1 MRTVDAAITAGE
13 ISPAPAFR
21 HKAVIYNPL
30 LAFGA
35 PSSNADGS
43 LSLTAPQ
50 TYRLRSSGNVAYA
63 AYRHTNGTH
72 YLKAVD
78 LTSAANAALS
88 ATNAVTIA
96 NSGTMAA
103 MRSGFSIESGTHY
116 IYTAIP
122 SGSAIQVRRASLS
135 GTSNPLTA
143 SFSNYGPTFGSALT
157 NTSSLVRRVEAVCP
171 CDNGQ
176 VVVAVGE
183 HDFTNDLSTI
193 TFWLLPDNS
202 TAVQLNAILHIP
214 LTQAY
219 ATWYGAAEYCAFVS
233 AAYESASDR
242 IIVVANAS
250 STGRAVFFTI
260 QNGVESTVRNVIPID
275 ASVSTVSFTPCGLSS
290 INGWL
295 YLSGH
300 MTRRRTSGA
309 SLTSYECY
317 LIGDASG
324 DFSLGEK
331 SHVVT
336 TSTCNGTL
344 LLPASGT
351 TVYYI
356 GNGYHA
362 TASATPLQ
370 NSSVAGTEYTDRLI
384 GWTLDQG
391 VNGADGFSATLDNA
405 DGTLTSDALLAGGKV
420 LQLQSGQESTYANI
434 GEYGLDRPRVAIST
448 QGRGPLAIAGR
459 SLGDKTLLNWKSPL
473 TLQLMARSHVKSDL
487 SEGLAGLIQK
497 TNEMISDRLLY
508 TSNGMIYLGL
518 NEPWIALADEYDHGD
533 GMTHVVAKADISD
546 NYHLS
551 TLGVLIGASDDG
563 EGNLFVVPKDG
574 VWGDDVLTGPQMR
587 VLDLND
593 IDPLDPEKA
602 DTGFNMTARVN
613 GLVKAPNSA
622 NRRSAASNVTY
633 ATSTSWAMAAGT
645 QYGVLVRT
653 AGRRAQVF
661 TRTWNLDPAA
671 CAANAG
677 YTLRAEA
684 LFNYAARKNYS
695 DTPRAGLALSTDV
708 PGSTEW
714 FDQGQYG
721 DVSAQLTY
729 ASTLDTSYF
738 TRLAGNGTF
747 DGSVA
752 TADDSVSFGSTPAS
766 IQTGMIVRLYKA
778 GYIDALYLVANRT
791 STRID
796 LYDYR
801 STTPASLRPQTD
813 VDKAVAVYIIGTD
826 ANNFMGYA
834 SSGARKD
841 AVTGGTVW
849 TETRARK
856 RMTPAWYRGAFI
868 TDDTT
873 AIAIRLVETDGN
885 NHLLRTGSTYS
896 GGTYEGWDYPTYPTV
911 AGARSW
917 RLLAHGGRFFDG
929 AASQFGLPSTGYFV
943 VDDEVIRYAE
953 LPAVNGY
960 LKRGY
965 YPGDTLQY
973 QAGVYCP
980 AAYLPLAGSSGPTST
995 LTNFK
1000 TYGGIIPGD
1009 HFDTLATD
1017 LNTAAAGLLVE
1028 IVTRDGPVE
1037 GDSNLYIASVSA
1049 TDPPTATL
1057 TGAYP
1062 NLIVGAFTDIDNPS
1076 TSQADKDKA
1085 ISGDLA
1091 IVSGRG
1097 QFNSTKTTHDAGAP
1111 VVYYPCDSSGQQ
1123 ASITVES
1130 YRFFSGLYRSLGDAI
1145 QRVCRLAGMRSAAFR
1160 YAFSTPTAA
1169 ITQAITTS
1177 AATLPA
1183 REDLADFVLRMK
1195 AFVPV
1200 SGRLNIF
1207 FRDYYRLT
1215 LQHNGSGSVL
1225 VGLATTKT
1233 TVQGGVDADG
1243 SGDRWLGYL
1252 TIPVNGWIS
1261 TSATKNVEITLAVIG
1276 SDIVVELGGQPLVTF
1291 DLTLFEGITWNY
1303 NVQTAGPIQVQY
1315 TASQSG
1321 NSATFELL
1329 ELFDEAGDIVIE
1341 ESARGEGRSAR
1352 GVIDDIIG
1360 SRLIRSRATQA
1371 GGVEFSQFWSR
1382 DDAGELRKNLL
1393 THAWSKIDKTRTAH
1407 QKVMGLDDVG
1417 ESLDMTVIAADGYD
1431 YGSIVAEIEGAPGA
1445 CQVESR
1451 LQMRENG
1458 EFAEEHELG
1467 GYGRLAAQPEDQC
1480 NLVYGPGGDIAT
1492 QASTDMVFTSVR
1504 LDAQPASLRATYR
1517 LRLYKDVPS

>member
-13 ISPAPAFR
+13 ISPTPAFR
-21 HKAVIYNPL
+21 HKVVVYNPL
-30 LAFGA
+30 LAFAA

-43 LSLTAPQ
+43 LDLVTPQ

-135 GTSNPLTA
+135 GTSNPLSV
-143 SFSNYGPTFGSALT
+143 SFSNYGPTFGGALVDGAT
-157 NTSSLVRRVEAVCP
+157 FVRRVEAVRP

-183 HDFTNDLSTI
+183 HDFANDLSTI

-214 LTQAY
+214 IAELY
-219 ATWYGAAEYCAFVS
+219 ASWNGSVQHCAFVS
-233 AAYESASDR
+233 TAYESASDR

-250 STGRAVFFTI
+250 TTGRPVFFTI

-275 ASVSTVSFTPCGLSS
+275 ASVSTVSFLPCDLTSV
-290 INGWL
+290 NGWL
-295 YLSGH
+295 YLTGH

-309 SLTSYECY
+309 ALTSYECY

-344 LLPASGT
+344 LVPAGGT

-370 NSSVAGTEYTDRLI
+370 NSSVAGTEYTSRLI
-384 GWTLDQG
+384 SWTLDQG
-391 VNGADGFSATLDNA
+391 TNSADGFSATLDNA

-420 LQLQSGQESTYANI
+420 LQLQSGQESTYAAI
-434 GEYGLDRPRVAIST
+434 GEYGLDRPRVSVST
-448 QGRGPLAIAGR
+448 KGRAPLTIAGR

-473 TLQLMARSHVKSDL
+473 TVQLMGRSRVKADL
-487 SEGLAGLIQK
+487 ADGLAGLIQK
-497 TNEMISDRLLY
+497 TNDMSAARLKHIS
-508 TSNGMIYLGL
+508 TGMIYLGL
-518 NEPWIALADEYDHGD
+518 NEPFIALADEYDHGD
-533 GMTHVVAKADISD
+533 GLTHLVAQADVSD

-551 TLGVLIGASDDG
+551 TIGVLIGASDNG

-574 VWGDDVLTGPQMR
+574 VWGDDYLTGPQMR
-587 VLDLND
+587 TLALND

-602 DTGFNMTARVN
+602 DTGWNMTARTN
-613 GLVKAPNSA
+613 SLVKAA
-622 NRRSAASNVTY
+622 NAGDRRTAAASGAYLTQT
-633 ATSTSWAMAAGT
+633 AWAMAPGT
-645 QYGVLVRT
+645 LYGLLVRT
-653 AGRRAQVF
+653 AGRRAQMF
-661 TRTWNLDPAA
+661 TRTWNLAPAS

-677 YTLRAEA
+677 YTLRAE
-684 LFNYAARKNYS
+684 FVFGYQARKSYS
-695 DTPRAGLALSTDV
+695 DTPRSGLALGTDA
-708 PGSTEW
+708 PGSTAW

-721 DVSAQLTY
+721 DVGAQLTS
-729 ASTLDTSYF
+729 AGTLSASYF
-738 TRLAGNGTF
+738 SRLAGSGTF

-752 TADDSVSFGSTPAS
+752 VADDSVSFGSTPAA
-766 IQTGMIVRLYKA
+766 IQAGMTVRLYKA
-778 GYIDALYLVANRT
+778 SHIDALYTVANRT
-791 STRID
+791 ATRID

-801 STTPASLRPQTD
+801 TATPAGLHPHTD
-813 VDKAVAVYIIGTD
+813 VDKAVSVYILGTASD
-826 ANNFMGYA
+826 NFMGWA
-834 SSGARKD
+834 NSGARKD
-841 AVTGGTVW
+841 AVAGGTVW

-856 RMTPAWYRGAFI
+856 RGTPAWYRGAFV

-885 NHLLRTGSTYS
+885 IHQLRTGSTYS
-896 GGTYEGWDYPTYPTV
+896 GGTYEGWDYPTYPTSD
-911 AGARSW
+911 ARNW
-917 RLLAHGGRFFDG
+917 RLLACGGRFFEG
-929 AASQFGLPSTGYFV
+929 AASQYGLPAAGYFI

-953 LPAVNGY
+953 LPALNGF
-960 LKRGY
+960 LNRGY

-973 QAGVYCP
+973 HTGVYCP
-980 AAYLPLAGSSGPTST
+980 AAYVPLAGTSAPTST

-1000 TYGGIIPGD
+1000 TYAGVIPGD
-1009 HFDTLATD
+1009 HFDELGTQ

-1028 IVTRDGPVE
+1028 IATRDGPVD
-1037 GDSNLYIASVSA
+1037 GSDTNLYIASTSA
-1049 TDPPTATL
+1049 TNPPTATL
-1057 TGAYP
+1057 SGTYP
-1062 NLIVGAFTDIDNPS
+1062 NLITGAMVNIDNPS
-1076 TSQADKDKA
+1076 TPQADKDKA

-1091 IVSGRG
+1091 VVSGRA
-1097 QFNSTKTTHDAGAP
+1097 QFHSKKATHASDAP
-1111 VVYYPCDSSGQQ
+1111 VVYYPCDSSGKQ

-1130 YRFFSGLYRSLGDAI
+1130 YRYFSGLYRSMRDAI
-1145 QRVCRLAGMRSAAFR
+1145 QRVCRLAGMRSASFR

-1177 AATLPA
+1177 ASTLPA
-1183 REDLADFVLRMK
+1183 REDLSDFVLRMK

-1200 SGRLNIF
+1200 SGRLNIY

-1233 TVQGGVDADG
+1233 TAQGGVDADG

-1276 SDIVVELGGQPLVTF
+1276 SDIVVEMGGQSLMTF
-1291 DLTLFEGITWNY
+1291 DLTLFEGVSWNY
-1303 NVQTAGPIQVQY
+1303 NVQTAGPIQVEY

-1352 GVIDDIIG
+1352 AVIDDVIG

-1371 GGVEFSQFWSR
+1371 GGVEFSQFWAR
-1382 DDAGELRKNLL
+1382 DNIGELRKNLL
-1393 THAWSKIDKTRTAH
+1393 THAWSKVDQARTAH
-1407 QKVMGLDDVG
+1407 QKVLGADDVG
-1417 ESLDMTVIAADGYD
+1417 EVLDMTVVAADGYD
-1431 YGSIVAEIEGAPGA
+1431 YSGVTTEITGAPGA
-1445 CQVESR
+1445 CQIESR
-1451 LQMRENG
+1451 LQQRENG

-1467 GYGRLAAQPEDQC
+1467 GYGRLAAQPEDRC
-1480 NLVYGPGGDIAT
+1480 ALAYGPGGDIAT
-1492 QASTDMVFTSVR
+1492 QASTNMVITSVR
-1504 LDAQPASLRATYR
+1504 LDAQDASVKSTYR
-1517 LRLYKDVPS
+1517 LRLYKDVPA